1 MKVVK
6 LNRRYKAYKEGF
18 THALRFD
25 QWGKHVGDIE
35 QFLTNRYGRQYLWHK
50 RHANSQ
56 WTSGVGSRPS
66 STDSRPYWINLRNE
80 ADITMILL
88 SGNYKIET

>member
-25 QWGKHVGDIE
+25 HWEKHAGDIE
-35 QFLTNRYGRQYLWHK
+35 QFLTNRYGSQYSWQ
-50 RHANSQ
+50 RDRGQ
-56 WTSGVGSRPS
+56 WSSNFGSRPS
-66 STDSRPYWINLRNE
+66 RSDSRPFWINLKNE

-88 SGNYKIET
+88 SGNYKVNR

>member
-25 QWGKHVGDIE
+25 HWEKNAGDIE
-35 QFLTNRYGRQYLWHK
+35 QFLTKRYGSQYNWNK
-50 RHANSQ
+50 PQSQ
-56 WTSGVGSRPS
+56 WTSGFGSRPS
-66 STDSRPYWINLRNE
+66 SSDSRPYWINLRRE
-80 ADITMILL
+80 SDVSMILL
-88 SGNYKIET
+88 SGNYKVKA